1 MSDSEKFDCIIV
13 GGGIA
18 GLSAAMTLARAKT
31 KFLLIERGEFSGAK
45 NVSGGVLWGTELAKL
60 VPDYLTEPEPAFER
74 FVRHRRLSFLDGQS
88 SFSIDFKS
96 EHFTEQPYS
105 GLIVLR
111 AKFDAWLASKV
122 QEVLD
127 ETGNEDSL
135 LATDVLVN
143 EIIKDD
149 SGKVIGIR
157 AGGDEFFSD
166 CVIIAEGVNNLLTRQ
181 IGLQSKYVGP
191 DYVGTGVK
199 EIIKFDQRTLE
210 DRFQLE
216 GLSGFTNEFVG
227 DCTAGVEGGG
237 FLYTNRDSVSIGLVL
252 GLEYLRKSKKKPYDI
267 LNHFKQHP
275 AVRDM
280 IKGGETKEYSAHV
293 VTIGDMRIMP
303 KELFAD
309 GVMLAGEAA
318 NLVLNSGRAIQGMD
332 FAMHSGVLAAETVL
346 EAKGSGDYSARF
358 LKRYREK
365 LEDSYVMK
373 DLRKFQSA
381 VHFFH
386 NREMFTTVPNLV
398 NDFGRQF
405 FSVKNAPTDKVPQML
420 MNAIK
425 RHSSI
430 WNVLKLGLKGARAL

>member
-1 MSDSEKFDCIIV
+1 
-13 GGGIA
+13 
-18 GLSAAMTLARAKT
+18 
-31 KFLLIERGEFSGAK
+31 
-45 NVSGGVLWGTELAKL
+45 
-60 VPDYLTEPEPAFER
+60 
-74 FVRHRRLSFLDGQS
+74 
-88 SFSIDFKS
+88 
-96 EHFTEQPYS
+96 
-105 GLIVLR
+105 
-111 AKFDAWLASKV
+111 
-122 QEVLD
+122 
-127 ETGNEDSL
+127 
-135 LATDVLVN
+135 
-143 EIIKDD
+143 
-149 SGKVIGIR
+149 
-157 AGGDEFFSD
+157 
-166 CVIIAEGVNNLLTRQ
+166 
-181 IGLQSKYVGP
+181 
-191 DYVGTGVK
+191 
-199 EIIKFDQRTLE
+199 
-210 DRFQLE
+210 
-216 GLSGFTNEFVG
+216 
-227 DCTAGVEGGG
+227 
-237 FLYTNRDSVSIGLVL
+237 
-252 GLEYLRKSKKKPYDI
+252 
-267 LNHFKQHP
+267 
-275 AVRDM
+275 M